1 MNTNHKPSAPL
12 PEEEQHPVIVR
23 VADATIRDANTLL
36 HSSGG
41 MVFGR
46 GMIGTVLA
54 LVLGFLC
61 LLGVLAFHF
70 PQYMT
75 TPELRRAYS
84 VDVIRQILFFSLL
97 ISGGLSL
104 ANIVLD
110 NRRRLNCLAF
120 VFVVIAV
127 ALGGS
132 RVPVGDFPD
141 HTPYIGM
148 DWFILDLLGST
159 AIFVLLEK
167 LFPLYKKQP
176 VFRAEWQTD
185 MAHFAVNHF
194 IVGLVLLVVNFLDR
208 KSVV

>member
-1 MNTNHKPSAPL
+1 MAGAAH
-12 PEEEQHPVIVR
+12 EGHR
-23 VADATIRDANTLL
+23 
-36 HSSGG
+36 
-41 MVFGR
+41 
-46 GMIGTVLA
+46 
-54 LVLGFLC
+54 C

-84 VDVIRQILFFSLL
+84 VDVIRQILFVSLL

-110 NRRRLNCLAF
+110 NRRRLNGLAF
-120 VFVVIAV
+120 LFVVAAV

-176 VFRAEWQTD
+176 VFRPEWQTD
-185 MAHFAVNHF
+185 MVHFAVNHF
-194 IVGLVLLVVNFLDR
+194 IVNQAVEGIVKGENDDYYLVDFSDDIALRYKDSDPLNFKKLMVS
-208 KSVV
+208 KKECIKHGF